1 MTWKPDPCH
10 WRSKMRTDEAV
21 CPKSRKG
28 WVTKLRIKA
37 QPLSPR
43 WLATSQGDPFSSD
56 WKISE
61 LLSKCCQHEL
71 SKTQQMGFFTLWLMK
86 AWHMAWKIKSSLP
99 GVHIYKI
106 MFISTGLANKQ
117 DIFHP
122 WKAVSVCMCKLATTT
137 KSMTDDP
144 NEHYP
149 SEIQIVVTFC
159 FRKESLFFTSPC
171 KLLGLLQLY
180 FSALDKNTYI
190 IHPFV
195 SCL

>member
-10 WRSKMRTDEAV
+10 WGSKMWTDEAI
-21 CPKSRKG
+21 CPKSREG
-28 WVTKLRIKA
+28 WVTKMRIKA
-37 QPLSPR
+37 QPLSPT
-43 WLATSQGDPFSSD
+43 WLASSQGDPCSSD

-61 LLSKCCQHEL
+61 LLSKCFQHEL
-71 SKTQQMGFFTLWLMK
+71 SKTQQTGFFTLWLMK
-86 AWHMAWKIKSSLP
+86 AWHTAWKIKSSLP
-99 GVHIYKI
+99 AVHIYKI
-106 MFISTGLANKQ
+106 MFISTGLVNKQ

-122 WKAVSVCMCKLATTT
+122 WKAVSVCMCKLATT

-144 NEHYP
+144 NEHHP
-149 SEIQIVVTFC
+149 SEIQIVVTFG

-171 KLLGLLQLY
+171 KLLGLLWLY

-190 IHPFV
+190 IRPFV